1 MLPTVIVGNKMDL
14 ERKLPF
20 EEIEATVCLDWECG
34 YAECSALTGV
44 GVEAVFREL
53 MTQAKA
59 MAKSEE
65 CSTNPAPSIAA
76 KQSASQLKR
85 HSLVKRLF
93 SREKTKEYAPEDQQP
108 QQTDS
113 CKLS

>member
-1 MLPTVIVGNKMDL
+1 MLPTVIVGNKIDL

-44 GVEAVFREL
+44 GVEGVFKEL
-53 MTQAKA
+53 AKQARVFQKQ
-59 MAKSEE
+59 E
-65 CSTNPAPSIAA
+65 CSAYPLSSLTP
-76 KQSASQLKR
+76 KDGASLVKR

-93 SREKTKEYAPEDQQP
+93 SREKTKDCLFEDEQQHKK
-108 QQTDS
+108 DS
-113 CKLS
+113 CKIS

>member
-14 ERKLPF
+14 ERQLPF

-34 YAECSALTGV
+34 YAECSVLTGV
-44 GVEAVFREL
+44 GVEEVFREL
-53 MTQAKA
+53 MAQAKA

-65 CSTNPAPSIAA
+65 GPTHPPQ
-76 KQSASQLKR
+76 QSASQLR
-85 HSLVKRLF
+85 RPSLVQRLF
-93 SREKTKEYAPEDQQP
+93 SREKTKDYAADDQQP
-108 QQTDS
+108 QHTDS

>member
-1 MLPTVIVGNKMDL
+1 M
-14 ERKLPF
+14 
-20 EEIEATVCLDWECG
+20 CLDWECG